1 MLRAVLATF
10 LDHTRATNLAA
21 NLGQMLAIVAGLA
34 GLLHGQIFLTLIA
47 LFIFMG
53 AGQEAAMT
61 RMREAASGL
70 SVADAM
76 ITDFRT
82 LSDTATL
89 NDAVD
94 ALIAGSQHDFPIL
107 DENGTLA
114 GVLVRHDLI
123 TALAKHGSSHPA
135 SEFMQ
140 ARPEPVPADCSLERA
155 MERLST
161 TKCPTL
167 PVMAKD
173 GGSLAGLLTAENVG
187 EMMMVQSA
195 LAARRSKGQHPRS
208 LS

>member
-1 MLRAVLATF
+1 M
-10 LDHTRATNLAA
+10 
-21 NLGQMLAIVAGLA
+21 
-34 GLLHGQIFLTLIA
+34 
-47 LFIFMG
+47 
-53 AGQEAAMT
+53 
-61 RMREAASGL
+61 
-70 SVADAM
+70 
-76 ITDFRT
+76 
-82 LSDTATL
+82 
-89 NDAVD
+89 
-94 ALIAGSQHDFPIL
+94 
-107 DENGTLA
+107 
-114 GVLVRHDLI
+114 LVRHDLI

-140 ARPEPVPADCSLERA
+140 ARPELVPADCRLEHA